1 MSADRFTK
9 PDIADTIALYD
20 RQIEKHPEIERKGAK
35 NPYTSANGH
44 MFSFVN
50 KDGEVGIRLSK
61 EDQAAFMSEFDSKP
75 FISYGATMRGY
86 VTVPISL
93 LESAEFQEYL
103 TKSYEYVL
111 SLKPK
116 PTKKSRK

>member
-1 MSADRFTK
+1 MSRFTK
-9 PDIADTIALYD
+9 DDPTETLALYD
-20 RQIEKHPEIERKGAK
+20 EHVARHPDIQRKGAK

-44 MFSFVN
+44 MFSFMN

-61 EDQAAFMSEFDSKP
+61 EDQAAFIEEFDSKL

-93 LESAEFQEYL
+93 LESGAFQDYL
-103 TKSYEYVL
+103 TKSLEYVL
-111 SLKPK
+111 SLPPK
-116 PTKKSRK
+116 PTKKKK